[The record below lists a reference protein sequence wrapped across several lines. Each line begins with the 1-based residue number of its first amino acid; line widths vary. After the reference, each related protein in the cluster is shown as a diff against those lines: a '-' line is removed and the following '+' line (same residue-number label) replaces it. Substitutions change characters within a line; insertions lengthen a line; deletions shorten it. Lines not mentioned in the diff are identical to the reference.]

1 MMNFLLFISLP
12 FDIPTEDLIIG
23 VVASIL
29 AAIIIYFGT
38 LLWKKLLKPSNKQE
52 KKRIES
58 LLMHPHE
65 VKPTDIM
72 GDRGEIKYGYRED
85 SWYERKDLEQALVN
99 SIQSSNSCV
108 TVISGKFASGKSRL
122 VHHYLTSEDC
132 QFRWVYAPKTSI
144 NKTEDILNTIKSSFF
159 KAADTLL
166 VLDDIDNLY
175 QENADKDLGLGD
187 LMKLIHHKRIKT
199 IITGTEG
206 TYRFDDFKKN
216 CKFPIFK
223 GTDASHYDIRFIEIQ
238 DIKKGDDCY
247 NWCIVELQN
256 EGFSTVI
263 GGYVFELSSDISGS
277 IGLLSDDDKKSL
289 VTHYV
294 STKYRRHEGKNKEV
308 LWSLH
313 QQLWPETSNE
323 SFDKSLGHLVKIGF
337 LNTEARGDDDHE
349 IIYYHIANQRLYYA
363 FIIRCAI
370 IKNKDNQLEE
380 MLRRYTQ
387 RTKKAEQRQIDCYLN
402 MDSSKR
408 ETRLVNYSRVISHST
423 FNSSIDY
430 IWGKMKDEFNL
441 SKQKASVDLYDSI
454 GDIIRRKSDGLN
466 LAKELIDK
474 KIIEPSEIIISNL
487 LSRTRDR
494 VQAIEYINTLPHI
507 NDKDAETIFYLRCN
521 ELASPDFDD
530 NRVRRAYQLYSE
542 QLHNTD
548 NHLIKTNYIRY
559 CDSILKK
566 AISGNRIDE
575 FWRKLNTVW
584 KIQLL
589 LSKNSLKHFFKIIGV
604 NNPKG
609 IKDGIILNAYQK
621 FCDNWTY
628 IGFYDEFEKKVPK
641 SNVTFM
647 YMTQLAI
654 TQCKS
659 LDLACEIYEHFK
671 IKTDLVDNQVANRVS
686 YPLFGKIKPNISL
699 DKVRKILIERITA
712 TQELE
717 GIHKMVTKYLEGMS
731 CLTIINNEIDTIIKA
746 IDWQGKQII
755 NNGTI
760 NTMLKVLRDS
770 IVRSENLDEQQI
782 EKDIDAII
790 DKQEK
795 NGFIPTSYFNTLL
808 YSCAQELIQKKA
820 STKLI
825 EKVRCYAK
833 TDIIYRNATN
843 SDEKLVFDPSEWAR
857 IASIIDIDEAIKATD
872 DCIRYI
878 NEKSFLPP
886 HLIAN
891 IIQMHFNSFI
901 HKKNAKTQELIDK
914 INALITR
921 FDERVRI
928 PNIYYYYQKLR
939 FRLSEYKMTNEEI
952 IRYIEDCFQQLIN
965 VGYVVN
971 YSKVD
976 LYTTAIYNANVSL
989 DDAFALLKEAAK
1001 YPDQDRDSAA
1011 YDPYTYYFKAS
1022 LISFFLM
1029 KLKKYVQ
1036 QYGLDENH
1044 IRAYVDETQQLINRH
1059 PYLSYVEVAGSITAI
1074 VRSFG
1079 IRDMKIYF
1087 PIIST
1092 DASVRHEMWDYYTDR
1107 QELYKLDDSTIM
1119 RFIKQELLDI
1129 KLKKNPASDYY
1140 IKRAQEELDSRKST
1154 VEKAIVGS
1162 GVNNDVDNVQD
1173 NVQEYGGAEVSQGE
1187 EE

>member
-313 QQLWPETSNE
+313 QQLWPEASIE
-323 SFDKSLGHLVKIGF
+323 SFDRSLGHLVKIGF
-337 LNTEARGDDDHE
+337 LNTEARGDDDYE
-349 IIYYHIANQRLYYA
+349 IIYYHMANQQLYYA

-370 IKNKDNQLEE
+370 IKNKDNQLEKK
-380 MLRRYTQ
+380 LRRYTQ
-387 RTKKAEQRQIDCYLN
+387 RTEKAEQRQIDCYLN
-402 MDSSKR
+402 MDSSKH

-423 FNSSIDY
+423 FSSSIDY

-441 SKQKASVDLYDSI
+441 FKQKASVDLYDSI
-454 GDIIRRKSDGLN
+454 GDIIRRKSDGLE
-466 LAKELIDK
+466 LAKELIEK
-474 KIIEPSEIIISNL
+474 KIIEPSETIISNL

-507 NDKDAETIFYLRCN
+507 NDKDAETIFYLRCR

-530 NRVRRAYQLYSE
+530 NRVKRAQQLYTEKLCSSS
-542 QLHNTD
+542 D
-548 NHLIKTNYIRY
+548 SHLTKTNYIRY
-559 CDSILKK
+559 CDSLLKK
-566 AISGNRIDE
+566 AISGYRIDE
-575 FWRKLNTVW
+575 FWTKLNNVW
-584 KIQLL
+584 NIQLL
-589 LSKNSLKHFFKIIGV
+589 LGKNSLKHFFEAIGA
-604 NNPKG
+604 NNPNG

-621 FCDNWTY
+621 FCNYWDY
-628 IGFYDEFEKKVPK
+628 IDFYNEFEKKVPK
-641 SNVTFM
+641 SNDTFM
-647 YMTQLAI
+647 YMTQFAI
-654 TQCKS
+654 SQCKS
-659 LDLACEIYEHFK
+659 LDLACDIYEYFK
-671 IKTDLVDNQVANRVS
+671 IKTDLVDNQAANRVS
-686 YPLFGKIKPNISL
+686 YPLFGKIKPNVCL
-699 DKVRKILIERITA
+699 DKIRKILIERITA

-731 CLTIINNEIDTIIKA
+731 SLTIINNEIDTIIKA
-746 IDWQGKQII
+746 TDWQGELLI

-760 NTMLKVLRDS
+760 NAMLKVLRDS
-770 IVRSENLDEQQI
+770 IDRSKNLNEQQI
-782 EKDIDAII
+782 EKDIDTII
-790 DKQEK
+790 GMQEMY
-795 NGFIPTSYFNTLL
+795 GFDPTPHFNTLL
-808 YSCAQELIQKKA
+808 YSCAQELILKNA
-820 STKLI
+820 SIELI
-825 EKVRCYAK
+825 ERVRALVK
-833 TDIIYRNATN
+833 RDISSRNVINAE
-843 SDEKLVFDPSEWAR
+843 EKIAFDPSEWAR
-857 IASIIDIDEAIKATD
+857 ITSIIDIDEAIQATD
-872 DCIRYI
+872 DFIGYV
-878 NEKSFLPP
+878 NERAFLPP
-886 HLIAN
+886 DIITN
-891 IIQMHFNSFI
+891 IIQMYFNSFI
-901 HKKNAKTQELIDK
+901 NKTNPKTKELIDK

-921 FDERVRI
+921 FDERVKI
-928 PNIYYYYQKLR
+928 PNIYYYNQKLR
-939 FRLSEYKMTNEEI
+939 FKLSESKMTNEEI
-952 IRYIEDCFQQLIN
+952 MGYIKDCFLQLVN
-965 VGYVVN
+965 GGCVLNYV
-971 YSKVD
+971 KID
-976 LYTTAIYNANVSL
+976 LFHTAIHNNQVSI

-1011 YDPYTYYFKAS
+1011 YDPFTYYFKAS
-1022 LISFFLM
+1022 LISLFLM

-1036 QYGLDENH
+1036 KDGLDENH
-1044 IRAYVDETQQLINRH
+1044 IRAYVDKTQQLINRH

-1079 IRDMKIYF
+1079 IRDLKIDF
-1087 PIIST
+1087 PITST
-1092 DASVRHEMWDYYTDR
+1092 DASVRHEMWDYYAGR
-1107 QELYKLDDSTIM
+1107 QELYKLDMTTID
-1119 RFIKQELLDI
+1119 RFIKQEKRGIQLG
-1129 KLKKNPASDYY
+1129 KNPYGDYY
-1140 IKRAQEELDSRKST
+1140 IKRAEEELDSRKST
-1154 VEKAIVGS
+1154 VEKAIVE
-1162 GVNNDVDNVQD
+1162 NNVDSSED
-1173 NVQEYGGAEVSQGE
+1173 NYVGNGGAEVSQGE